1 MEHQRSKCYKFLFD
15 NGLIITVSIGV
26 ALGFAFGL
34 GLRHLTPSN
43 DAITWI
49 GKGFLSVLC
58 SIDDNQI
65 HKHTVRVDMLARI

>member
-15 NGLIITVSIGV
+15 NGLIITVLIGV

-49 GKGFLSVLC
+49 GKGFFSFFSCSV
-58 SIDDNQI
+58 DDHI
-65 HKHTVRVDMLARI
+65 HKHTVRVALLART